1 MMTAAQGISPGI
13 YRKLGF
19 DPTRDFA
26 HVTLMGIFP
35 SLLTVHPSL
44 PARNVKELVA
54 LAKAQPGKLIYA
66 STGNGSSPH
75 MLMEMFKWMAGV
87 NMVHVPYKGQ
97 APSVID
103 QMSGQIQTAFNTAAT
118 VLPHVNAG
126 KLRAIA
132 VSTKERFPPIP
143 ELPSVHEAGVRDF
156 EGNSWQGVAMP
167 GGTPRDIV
175 AKVYQELG
183 AMVKLQE
190 TRARFLA
197 QGILASGMPP
207 EEFSAFVK
215 REVDKW
221 TKVARA
227 ANVRVD

>member
-1 MMTAAQGISPGI
+1 
-13 YRKLGF
+13 
-19 DPTRDFA
+19 
-26 HVTLMGIFP
+26 
-35 SLLTVHPSL
+35 
-44 PARNVKELVA
+44 
-54 LAKAQPGKLIYA
+54 
-66 STGNGSSPH
+66 
-75 MLMEMFKWMAGV
+75 
-87 NMVHVPYKGQ
+87 
-97 APSVID
+97 
-103 QMSGQIQTAFNTAAT
+103 
-118 VLPHVNAG
+118 
-126 KLRAIA
+126 
-132 VSTKERFPPIP
+132 
-143 ELPSVHEAGVRDF
+143 VHEAGVRDF